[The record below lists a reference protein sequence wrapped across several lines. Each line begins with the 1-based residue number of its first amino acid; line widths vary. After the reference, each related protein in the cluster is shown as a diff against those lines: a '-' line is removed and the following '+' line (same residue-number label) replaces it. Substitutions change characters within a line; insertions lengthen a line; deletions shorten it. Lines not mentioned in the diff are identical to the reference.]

1 MMRELQKYIE
11 GTLKYLEENKKAKIL
26 VVALLILA
34 SCKSAF
40 ELGTHIGEFSFWLM
54 H

>member
-1 MMRELQKYIE
+1 MMIELQKYIE
-11 GTLKYLEENKKAKIL
+11 RTLKYLEENKKARIL
-26 VVALLILA
+26 VVALLVLA

-54 H
+54 Y